1 MAALNAALEK
11 RLGEAWQLR
20 AGAKYTYND
29 MHHEALYRYLRPE
42 GWETL
47 DAYSY
52 VTDYTEHI
60 TAAYAAATRL
70 GLDAARCAAALAT
83 YRTTG
88 MRQHIVEKGGITF
101 IEDCYNANPDS
112 MKAALAMFKEYPCK
126 RRFALLGDMLELGGM
141 SAPAHEELGR
151 QAAEAGLTALVTY
164 GPEAARTARAAKD
177 AGLADVVHAEDYQ
190 QAADALLAR
199 MAPGDALLVKASRG
213 MALEKALA
221 LFYPVC
227 AK

>member
-1 MAALNAALEK
+1 MNAAIK
-11 RLGEAWQLR
+11 
-20 AGAKYTYND
+20 
-29 MHHEALYRYLRPE
+29 
-42 GWETL
+42 TL
-47 DAYSY
+47 
-52 VTDYTEHI
+52 
-60 TAAYAAATRL
+60 
-70 GLDAARCAAALAT
+70 
-83 YRTTG
+83 
-88 MRQHIVEKGGITF
+88 
-101 IEDCYNANPDS
+101 ANT
-112 MKAALAMFKEYPCK
+112 KANKKIAV
-126 RRFALLGDMLELGGM
+126 LGDMLELGGM

-164 GPEAARTARAAKD
+164 GPEAARTAKAAKD